1 MIASSVAAFVGL
13 GFAVLIVAVLAVVIL
28 WLYGS
33 FWITSTVII
42 VGGHILQLIFYSSGT
57 NLTKHFSVQNSLTL
71 LKIQVLP
78 FC

>member
-1 MIASSVAAFVGL
+1 VIAASVAAFVGL

-42 VGGHILQLIFYSSGT
+42 VGGHIL
-57 NLTKHFSVQNSLTL
+57 
-71 LKIQVLP
+71 
-78 FC
+78 

>member
-1 MIASSVAAFVGL
+1 VIAASVAAFVGL

-42 VGGHILQLIFYSSGT
+42 VGGHILRLIYYSSDT
-57 NLTKHFSVQNSLTL
+57 SIIRHFMAYSIL
-71 LKIQVLP
+71 
-78 FC
+78 